1 MRLRITLNT
10 FRKVRRQEETMMRA
24 TMPRTSERDAEP
36 LAPFAGRPEVNVL
49 ARRAGVNL
57 VKPLTATIA
66 EVAHV

>member
-1 MRLRITLNT
+1 MKTRITLST
-10 FRKVRRQEETMMRA
+10 FRRLGRAEETVLRA
-24 TMPRTSERDAEP
+24 VMPRTAAQDAEP

-66 EVAHV
+66 EVANA